1 MKHSLVNRALATIA
15 GVMIISLG
23 IAWMRFSSFGTDPFV
38 TMNIGIAQFL
48 ALPFGTVQMVMNL
61 LFLLFMLRFSKRSI
75 HLGTALGIFL
85 VGYLSDFVLSL
96 LTLLPL
102 NIYIRV
108 LAMCIGLLCCTLGV
122 AIYMRADLGISPYDA
137 AAKIIEEQSKTKL
150 KYREIRVLTD
160 LGCVC
165 VGFLLGA
172 PIGMG
177 TVLTAFFT
185 GPLINFFGEK
195 IEQITSAKKSV
206 PVTEINK

>member
-1 MKHSLVNRALATIA
+1 MKHNLVNRTFTTIT
-15 GVMIISLG
+15 GVMIISVG

-38 TMNIGIAQFL
+38 TMNIGIVQSL
-48 ALPFGTVQMVMNL
+48 SLPFGTIQMIMNL
-61 LFLLFMLRFSKRSI
+61 IFLLFMLRFSKRSI

-102 NIYIRV
+102 NMYFRIF
-108 LAMCIGLLCCTLGV
+108 AMCIGLLCCTLGV

-160 LGCVC
+160 LGCVT

-172 PIGMG
+172 PIGIG

-185 GPLINFFGEK
+185 GPLINFFSEK
-195 IEQITSAKKSV
+195 IEQIISIKKNV

>member
-1 MKHSLVNRALATIA
+1 MKRSLVNRALATIA
-15 GVMIISLG
+15 GVMIIALG

-85 VGYLSDFVLSL
+85 VGYMSDFVLSL

-122 AIYMRADLGISPYDA
+122 AIYMRADLGISPTM
-137 AAKIIEEQSKTKL
+137 QRQRSL
-150 KYREIRVLTD
+150 KSRAR
-160 LGCVC
+160 
-165 VGFLLGA
+165 
-172 PIGMG
+172 P
-177 TVLTAFFT
+177 
-185 GPLINFFGEK
+185 N
-195 IEQITSAKKSV
+195 
-206 PVTEINK
+206 